1 MIWSTLPWLPWLPW
15 LPCLL
20 HFVKGPGSNTWPP
33 AFAQHPPCPG
43 RILAQFPPLS
53 TGQLHHI
60 HLKLTTVFI
69 QNPFQKKSVCIYIYI
84 NNIYNIHQT
93 ITITTFQTADTE
105 KNTIARSTGG
115 GRQARVPSTSRA
127 HEFFAHGKAML
138 HDAAPL
144 SKGKISL
151 EMMKPNREI
160 FADWWQLCHDLC
172 RRCSS
177 PKQEKW
183 LEVLQTRLF
192 APKNHFLETA
202 DCSVLGVPPKDAS
215 M

>member
-1 MIWSTLPWLPWLPW
+1 MESLESLES
-15 LPCLL
+15 L
-20 HFVKGPGSNTWPP
+20 HHDLIHTALAALAALAALPP
-33 AFAQHPPCPG
+33 ALCEGSWFKH
-43 RILAQFPPLS
+43 LATSFRSASSVPWPNLGAVS
-53 TGQLHHI
+53 TPINWSIASHTSQAYHSI
-60 HLKLTTVFI
+60 YPKPI
-69 QNPFQKKSVCIYIYI
+69 SKKKCVYIYI

-160 FADWWQLCHDLC
+160 FAD
-172 RRCSS
+172 
-177 PKQEKW
+177 
-183 LEVLQTRLF
+183 
-192 APKNHFLETA
+192 
-202 DCSVLGVPPKDAS
+202 
-215 M
+215 